1 MDHITPERL
10 WNREFRVDTTSMT
23 KGSAGYVLPRLAD
36 PGVMV
41 FTDGSQVKNGYT
53 GAWVVLTRDNA
64 FMRDQDDTTLAF
76 SFRLKRQ
83 NSVCQSEMWAVTKAA
98 QMVANEVRQ
107 VDSDPGWITKGETQ
121 STLITKPPSKLSMQY
136 KLNHN

>member
-10 WNREFRVDTTSMT
+10 WNREFRVDIASMA
-23 KGSAGYVLPRLAD
+23 KGSAGYFLPRLAD
-36 PGVMV
+36 PG
-41 FTDGSQVKNGYT
+41 
-53 GAWVVLTRDNA
+53 R
-64 FMRDQDDTTLAF
+64 
-76 SFRLKRQ
+76 
-83 NSVCQSEMWAVTKAA
+83 SEMWAVTKAA